1 MFVALEENS
10 VMPRGPAPDADRERN
25 RFGLRLTE
33 SERDRIIADWI
44 DDQINRG
51 FDVSQQI
58 KDILYQLI
66 TGRSVINNQPLGI
79 YSIGRSSDLDEKQ
92 PWYSPGVNRNAFST
106 KGISGAYND
115 VTTLMK
121 NAS

>member
-1 MFVALEENS
+1 MSQFTVESPGCNGLRPLSNKEFL
-10 VMPRGPAPDADRERN
+10 MTRGPAPAEDRERS

-51 FDVSQQI
+51 FDVSQQV

-79 YSIGRSSDLDEKQ
+79 YTIGRPEEDNGK
-92 PWYSPGVNRNAFST
+92 
-106 KGISGAYND
+106 
-115 VTTLMK
+115 K
-121 NAS
+121 N

>member
-1 MFVALEENS
+1 MFAALEGKPD
-10 VMPRGPAPDADRERN
+10 MPRGPAPDADRERN

-44 DDQINRG
+44 DDQIKRG

-92 PWYSPGVNRNAFST
+92 S
-106 KGISGAYND
+106 
-115 VTTLMK
+115 
-121 NAS
+121 